1 MRVAIILVIILSA
14 TFADAAD
21 VLVNV
26 RSVADDRGEIVVG
39 ICSADMFVGGTCAYR
54 GTAPARPGAVSVRV
68 PGVMPGTYAVRACH
82 DQNGNHRI
90 DRNLLG
96 NPLWMAMALE
106 TTRASCV
113 PPAKLC
119 RCLDHGGRGR
129 GGDWIDAALLTVM
142 GRRRGR

>member
-14 TFADAAD
+14 AFADAAD
-21 VLVNV
+21 VLVSV

-39 ICSADMFVGGTCAYR
+39 ICSADMFIGGTCAYC
-54 GTAPARPGAVSVRV
+54 GTAPVRPGAVSVMV
-68 PGVMPGTYAVRACH
+68 TGVMPGTYAVRACH
-82 DQNGNHRI
+82 DENGNHLI

-96 NPLWMAMALE
+96 NPPGGRWLWKRPAHHA
-106 TTRASCV
+106 C
-113 PPAKLC
+113 PAKLR

-129 GGDWIDAALLTVM
+129 GGDGIDAALLTVM